1 MNIPR
6 PPQYLAFYVLIF
18 VVRCIYFVVIDHFTH
33 IFQFVTQ
40 RRRLKKSW
48 EHEWRLEERRTSS
61 SCEKLVETTLPRPNQ
76 PLEWR
81 PTNFQRVEYLCF
93 WKGEC
98 GLIKVGFLW
107 RCLALLHWQNV
118 CTQLN
123 LFVHSPPF
131 MTFISTS
138 WKRKRRRIFVCQLF
152 FWSTNCK
159 SRKLTVR

>member
-81 PTNFQRVEYLCF
+81 QTNFQRVEYLCF

-118 CTQLN
+118 CTELN
-123 LFVHSPPF
+123 LFVHCILYHIHIHKLEEKKNICLS
-131 MTFISTS
+131 
-138 WKRKRRRIFVCQLF
+138 IFL
-152 FWSTNCK
+152 WSKDCK
-159 SRKLTVR
+159 SRKSTVR